1 MKIHDEDHDEDHDEE
16 REGEM
21 KDRLENSFTKTA
33 SITGG
38 LSYIS
43 NKGFIGISVHQLD
56 SEYGIPGGHAHHDE
70 AR

>member
-1 MKIHDEDHDEDHDEE
+1 
-16 REGEM
+16 M

-70 AR
+70 DHDEDS